1 MFRTEHAPKILKK
14 ARLYKFLNLKKMNG
28 STEIREW
35 VTNDFKGK
43 VAQRLMTDRVR
54 FCYDPEQGIV
64 FTAPEEYVKE
74 LIYKLMVCDG
84 VKRRPNI
91 YEYNK

>member
-1 MFRTEHAPKILKK
+1 
-14 ARLYKFLNLKKMNG
+14 MNNNIG
-28 STEIREW
+28 IKEW
-35 VTNDFKGK
+35 ATNDFKGR

-54 FCYDPEQGIV
+54 FSYDPEEGII
-64 FTAPEEYVKE
+64 FAAPEEYVKD

>member
-1 MFRTEHAPKILKK
+1 
-14 ARLYKFLNLKKMNG
+14 MNG
-28 STEIREW
+28 NIEIKEW
-35 VTNDFKGK
+35 ATNDFKGR

-54 FCYDPEQGIV
+54 FAYDPEQGIV
-64 FTAPEEYVKE
+64 FTAPEEYVKN

>member
-1 MFRTEHAPKILKK
+1 M
-14 ARLYKFLNLKKMNG
+14 YKFLNLKKMNG

-35 VTNDFKGK
+35 VTNDFKGR

-54 FCYDPEQGIV
+54 FAYDPEEGIV
-64 FTAPEEYVKE
+64 FAAPEEYVKG

-91 YEYNK
+91 YELNK

>member
-1 MFRTEHAPKILKK
+1 
-14 ARLYKFLNLKKMNG
+14 MNG
-28 STEIREW
+28 NIEIKEW
-35 VTNDFKGK
+35 ATNDFKGR
-43 VAQRLMTDRVR
+43 VAQRLMTDRIR
-54 FCYDPEQGIV
+54 FTYAPEEGIV
-64 FTAPEEYVKE
+64 FAAPEEYVKS

>member
-1 MFRTEHAPKILKK
+1 
-14 ARLYKFLNLKKMNG
+14 MNG
-28 STEIREW
+28 NIEIKEW
-35 VTNDFKGK
+35 VTNDFKGR

-54 FCYDPEQGIV
+54 FAYDPEEGIV
-64 FTAPEEYVKE
+64 FAAPEEYVKE
-74 LIYKLMVCDG
+74 FIYKLMVCDG

>member
-1 MFRTEHAPKILKK
+1 M
-14 ARLYKFLNLKKMNG
+14 YKFLNLKKMNG

-35 VTNDFKGK
+35 VTNDFKGR

-54 FCYDPEQGIV
+54 FCYDPEEGIV

-84 VKRRPNI
+84 VERRPNI

>member
-1 MFRTEHAPKILKK
+1 
-14 ARLYKFLNLKKMNG
+14 MNG
-28 STEIREW
+28 NIEIKEW
-35 VTNDFKGK
+35 ATNDFKGR

-54 FCYDPEQGIV
+54 FSYDPEEGIV
-64 FTAPEEYVKE
+64 FAAPEEYVKG
-74 LIYKLMVCDG
+74 LIYKLIVCDG